1 MDLRSASVPQLQR
14 MSGPSGRSF
23 LTAEK
28 RRVEVF
34 RRRERVRIR
43 GIVQDE
49 VGDPKLPTGG
59 RGVASK
65 LRHFRD
71 PSSPDYDRAVT
82 TDECIALTDDELF
95 DALDGL
101 RPRQAA
107 RLLRD
112 TFNGRT

>member
-71 PSSPDYDRAVT
+71 PF
-82 TDECIALTDDELF
+82 IALTDDELF